1 MAGDTQ
7 ESSGYSM
14 EIFEED
20 VKAYA
25 FFYNN
30 KGEFVKEIHI
40 NKSINNGSRRQE
52 AKL

>member
-1 MAGDTQ
+1 MAGDKQ
-7 ESSGYSM
+7 ESPGCSM

-20 VKAYA
+20 GKTYV

-30 KGEFVKEIHI
+30 KGEFVKNIHI
-40 NKSINNGSRRQE
+40 KKTINNGSRRQE